1 MGIQLEKD
9 VPSVAELSKEPTEVE
24 ILNFLR
30 KKDINWSY
38 VDEIKKLTGLN
49 DQVIADWFNISVK
62 TFRNY
67 RTRQKSLDQNLKER
81 VVHILVMLKHGLEI
95 FGTPE
100 AFRNWLNAPNFMLDN
115 KSPLSYLD
123 TITGIRFINDRLTAM
138 EYGDN
143 V

>member
-1 MGIQLEKD
+1 MGIQLEKEF
-9 VPSVAELSKEPTEVE
+9 PSIEEIPKEPTEVE
-24 ILNFLR
+24 ILNFLQE
-30 KKDINWSY
+30 KDIDWSY
-38 VDEIKKLTGLN
+38 VDEIKRLTKLN

-62 TFRNY
+62 TFRKY
-67 RTRQKSLDQNLKER
+67 RAQQKSLNQNLKER
-81 VVHILVMLKHGLEI
+81 VVHIFVLLKHGIEI

-100 AFRNWLNAPNFMLDN
+100 AFRKWLHAPNFMLDN
-115 KSPLSYLD
+115 KPPLFYLD